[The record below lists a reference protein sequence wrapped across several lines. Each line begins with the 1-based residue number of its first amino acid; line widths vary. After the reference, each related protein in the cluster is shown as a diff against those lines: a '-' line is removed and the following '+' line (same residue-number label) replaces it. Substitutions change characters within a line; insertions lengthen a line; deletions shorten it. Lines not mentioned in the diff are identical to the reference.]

1 MWPGSSSPGPLSA
14 GPGLSDAALDQ
25 VRSGRP
31 EVLGGLRD
39 ARLDTLGRAL
49 ELTGA
54 DVARGD
60 LDRGL
65 EVARVAL
72 HEALDLGATLTQAAL
87 ELSAGPLELTL
98 QLVAR
103 GRAATL
109 VPLEVLG
116 DLTRGGGPLHV
127 RLDRL
132 DHVVAGDQG
141 GADRDQH
148 CTLSLGGESLEGRL
162 LGLRDVLD
170 RARGVLR
177 RGLRRRHRAASRA
190 AGRAGAARG
199 GLGLTGRGGALGR
212 RAALRG

>member
-1 MWPGSSSPGPLSA
+1 MRPGSSSPSRSLLL
-14 GPGLSDAALDQ
+14 GPGGRMCLPARWRGGDTALDQ

-31 EVLGGLRD
+31 EVLGGLGD
-39 ARLDTLGRAL
+39 ARLDALGRTL
-49 ELTGA
+49 ELPGA
-54 DVARGD
+54 HVARGD

-72 HEALDLGATLTQAAL
+72 HETLDLGATLAQAAL

-98 QLVAR
+98 ELVAR
-103 GRAATL
+103 GGATTL

-116 DLTRGGGPLHV
+116 DLTRGAGALHV

-148 CTLSLGGESLEGRL
+148 CTLRLRGDSLEDRL
-162 LGLRDVLD
+162 LRLRDVLH
-170 RARGVLR
+170 RAGGVLG

-190 AGRAGAARG
+190 AGS
-199 GLGLTGRGGALGR
+199 
-212 RAALRG
+212 